1 MKVILVIWPIE
12 GNDII
17 SSASRIALK
26 AWRRQIFL
34 GHRRKICANVPITDD
49 WLQKKWSD
57 KMASEDSDHS
67 AKLTLRIHI
76 FWRIGY
82 HVTFSRSN
90 AVDCFDED
98 DNDDD
103 KFPEPEGEDAKR
115 LLRRNS

>member
-1 MKVILVIWPIE
+1 
-12 GNDII
+12 
-17 SSASRIALK
+17 
-26 AWRRQIFL
+26 
-34 GHRRKICANVPITDD
+34 VPITDD

-67 AKLTLRIHI
+67 VKLTLRIHI

-82 HVTFSRSN
+82 HMTVSRSN

-98 DNDDD
+98 EDEDDDEDDDDDD
-103 KFPEPEGEDAKR
+103 KFHEPEGEDAKR